1 MSKKKENDIDPII
14 SAVNRR
20 LNAWLDKYSPTYNTE
35 DFVSYEDRSYE
46 ISDNYLRDE
55 ANKNNR
61 CKDCS
66 KAKCTCNEDKDCDSS
81 CKDCSGSC
89 KS

>member
-1 MSKKKENDIDPII
+1 MSKDKERSEQMIK
-14 SAVNRR
+14 AANRR
-20 LNAWLDKYSPTYNTE
+20 LNDFINKHSGFYNTE

-61 CKDCS
+61 CKNCNNI
-66 KAKCTCNEDKDCDSS
+66 KCTCDKDCDSDDCGS
-81 CKDCSGSC
+81 CSGTC